1 MTSRSL
7 IRQQLKPALRA
18 ETMNRTKWIELLR
31 IVAAVLAGLIGALG
45 GNAMINY

>member
-1 MTSRSL
+1 M
-7 IRQQLKPALRA
+7 RQQLKPPARP

-31 IVAAVLAGLIGALG
+31 IVAAVIAGLIGALG